1 MNLSKCSVNVD
12 ECPPAYVIVMGP
24 RSHRVRDRSRES
36 EWIRPSRTTSST
48 SRAPSSATGPGSGA
62 GLRRPVPS
70 LQDYSGVEDAAR
82 IQRILDPC
90 GHRHHISTDLIGQPR
105 CLETTDAV
113 LTGDRSAELDRS
125 AHDVAEGT
133 TRASFCVAVAGRVDD
148 HRVDVAVA
156 GMRNDGDEAVV
167 GSRYRLDA
175 LHQGGQRR
183 NRHAD
188 VVDEERT
195 EGLERR

>member
-1 MNLSKCSVNVD
+1 MLTCCGEWLTTHLRTSWRWASIAPN
-12 ECPPAYVIVMGP
+12 I
-24 RSHRVRDRSRES
+24 RVRAARSR
-36 EWIRPSRTTSST
+36 TSST
-48 SRAPSSATGPGSGA
+48 RARSGA
-62 GLRRPVPS
+62 GLRRRVHG
-70 LQDYSGVEDAAR
+70 LQDDSGVEDAAR

-90 GHRHHISTDLIGQPR
+90 GHRHHVSTDLVGQPR
-105 CLETTDAV
+105 CLETTDTV

-125 AHDVAEGT
+125 AHDVTEGT

-156 GMRNDGDEAVV
+156 GMRNDGDEDVV
-167 GSRYRLDA
+167 ASRYRLDA